1 MIEAE
6 EAHLV
11 EKVRLKTA
19 ERALA
24 GGNGGT
30 KGLSTCLHG

>member
-11 EKVRLKTA
+11 EMVRLKTA
-19 ERALA
+19 ERTPA

-30 KGLSTCLHG
+30 KGLSTCLRG